1 MGIAVKGTK
10 GASLVDGLE
19 PQPEDLIVVKYRF
32 SAFFGTNLHAV
43 LCRAGIQ
50 TLVVVGVKHSNNFL
64 M

>member
-1 MGIAVKGTK
+1 MAFSVKGTK
-10 GASLVDGLE
+10 GASLIDGLE
-19 PQPEDLIVVKYRF
+19 PQPEDQIVVKYRF

-50 TLVVVGVKHSNNFL
+50 TLVVVGVKHLNNFF